1 MRLKLLL
8 GVSLLA
14 TSLIVLPSTEAKP
27 TQKHSTSKTNTKHST
42 SKSSKANAKAGSKK
56 GANTSK
62 SKSKSNAKAHGK
74 QDKQDRHS
82 KRGKHS
88 AAVKG
93 KASVEKAEAR
103 ASVSEHDLMLAPE
116 AQFQQALSYTRT
128 GKRKKPDWP
137 HAVALLEKSAAT
149 YPLAQYRLADYY
161 LGNWGKGHRTD
172 MELGYQYLEKASNA
186 GYLQAQVEY
195 ARYLEKKGEN
205 QSALKLWREAAD
217 QGHVDAMLRYV
228 ELNDVKKHPNADPVM
243 AYAYLQIAAQK
254 IMEKRASLTTKSER
268 EQKAEEAFQQYLD
281 SIAAGLNEEQ
291 RASANTYVAQW
302 QAKPS
307 EITQHAEKL
316 PKK

>member
-1 MRLKLLL
+1 MRLKLLF
-8 GVSLLA
+8 GVGLLA
-14 TSLIVLPSTEAKP
+14 ASLVILPSTEAAP
-27 TQKHSTSKTNTKHST
+27 TQKQTTSKTKAKQT
-42 SKSSKANAKAGSKK
+42 SAKKSSKASAKSSSKK
-56 GANTSK
+56 SASSSKNK
-62 SKSKSNAKAHGK
+62 SKSSAKAHGK
-74 QDKQDRHS
+74 QDKHN
-82 KRGKHS
+82 KN
-88 AAVKG
+88 AKG
-93 KASVEKAEAR
+93 KNAGREKAEAR
-103 ASVSEHDLMLAPE
+103 ASVSEHDLKLSPE

-128 GKRKKPDWP
+128 GKRKKPDWA

-172 MELGYQYLEKASNA
+172 TELGYQYLEKASNA

-195 ARYLEKKGEN
+195 ARFLEKKGEN
-205 QSALKLWREAAD
+205 QSAVKLWREAAD

-268 EQKAEEAFQQYLD
+268 EQKAEEAFQKYLD
-281 SIAAGLNEEQ
+281 SIASGLNEDQ
-291 RASANTYVAQW
+291 RTEANSYVAQW
-302 QAKPS
+302 QPKPS
-307 EITQHAEKL
+307 EVTQHAEKL

>member
-8 GVSLLA
+8 GVGLLA
-14 TSLIVLPSTEAKP
+14 ASLVILPSTEAAP
-27 TQKHSTSKTNTKHST
+27 TQKQTTSKSKAKQATTK
-42 SKSSKANAKAGSKK
+42 KSSKASAKSSSKK
-56 GANTSK
+56 SASSSKAK
-62 SKSKSNAKAHGK
+62 SKSSAKAHGK
-74 QDKQDRHS
+74 QDKHN
-82 KRGKHS
+82 KNT
-88 AAVKG
+88 KG
-93 KASVEKAEAR
+93 KNAGREKAEAR
-103 ASVSEHDLMLAPE
+103 ASVSEHDLKLSPE

-137 HAVALLEKSAAT
+137 HAVALLEKSAST

-161 LGNWGKGHRTD
+161 LGNWGKGHRTNP
-172 MELGYQYLEKASNA
+172 ELGYQYLEKASNA

-281 SIAAGLNEEQ
+281 RIASGLNEDQ
-291 RASANTYVAQW
+291 RTEANSYVAQW
-302 QAKPS
+302 QPRPS
-307 EITQHAEKL
+307 EVTQHAEKL

>member
-8 GVSLLA
+8 GVGLLA
-14 TSLIVLPSTEAKP
+14 ASLVILPSTEAAP
-27 TQKHSTSKTNTKHST
+27 TQKQTTSKSKAKQATTK
-42 SKSSKANAKAGSKK
+42 KSSKASAKSSSKESASSSK
-56 GANTSK
+56 NK
-62 SKSKSNAKAHGK
+62 SKSSAKAHGK
-74 QDKQDRHS
+74 QDKHN
-82 KRGKHS
+82 KE
-88 AAVKG
+88 A
-93 KASVEKAEAR
+93 KAKNAGREKAEAR
-103 ASVSEHDLMLAPE
+103 ASVSEHDLKLSPE

-128 GKRKKPDWP
+128 GKQRKKPDW
-137 HAVALLEKSAAT
+137 ARATALLEKSAAT

-172 MELGYQYLEKASNA
+172 TELGYQYLEKASNA

-268 EQKAEEAFQQYLD
+268 EQKAEEAFQKYLD
-281 SIAAGLNEEQ
+281 SIASGLNEEQ
-291 RASANTYVAQW
+291 RTEANSYVAQW
-302 QAKPS
+302 QPKPS
-307 EITQHAEKL
+307 EVTQHAEKL